1 MGLPKRASWEG
12 GNMEKGRKDGMEKR
26 RGEGEDSR
34 REGKEWGI
42 SVSTREGSLA
52 LPTGIGQC

>member
-1 MGLPKRASWEG
+1 
-12 GNMEKGRKDGMEKR
+12 MEKGRKDGMEKR

-34 REGKEWGI
+34 REGKESGI